1 MFARRLTWSALG
13 FTAWVLLV
21 DAGVGDVVIELPAIL
36 GVPGA
41 ALWVGPVG
49 DRQAAGV
56 MCRV

>member
-1 MFARRLTWSALG
+1 MFARWLTWSALG

-41 ALWVGPVG
+41 ALWVGPLVIG
-49 DRQAAGV
+49 KRPA
-56 MCRV
+56 